1 MFYNLGASEWFWI
14 LKARKCRKVRENLS
28 SCTALWVH
36 LRIWAINLHGNLLLV
51 LKVAIKDIRRFI
63 FAEQQQGGRMK
74 KFGNKQRDADSVEM
88 NKRLEIIIRLFL
100 RESGNKMKWN
110 MKMEFVNDLGFLL
123 VFVLRLFFRW
133 CSWNLPMAMKLF
145 VLLAATRRNRWGLV
159 GNMLSMFVQTCWRNL
174 TKSELLSH
182 QTQLLS
188 LSDFFELDQN
198 KK

>member
-74 KFGNKQRDADSVEM
+74 KFGNKQRDADSVEK

>member
-1 MFYNLGASEWFWI
+1 MFYNLRASEWFWI
-14 LKARKCRKVRENLS
+14 WKARKCRKVRENLS

-36 LRIWAINLHGNLLLV
+36 LRSWAINLHGNLLLV

-74 KFGNKQRDADSVEM
+74 KFGNKQRDADSVEK

>member
-36 LRIWAINLHGNLLLV
+36 LRSWAINLHGNLLLV

-74 KFGNKQRDADSVEM
+74 KFGNKQRDADSVEK

>member
-74 KFGNKQRDADSVEM
+74 KFGNKQRDADSVEK

-145 VLLAATRRNRWGLV
+145 VLLAATRWNRWGLV